1 MRVVRKTAAGKVDGS
16 LSYVLSDATVDRY
29 GDIIEPDGWMLDH
42 FRANPI
48 ALFNHKPDNVVG
60 TWENIHI
67 EAAAG
72 SNRGGRLVANFVPA
86 PPGTT
91 RLADDVRRLI
101 EANILRATSV
111 GFQSV
116 ESEPIDPK
124 KPFGATRYTRQELL
138 ETSIVSVPAN
148 PAALQLARSLGISDD
163 TMTLAFGEHAAIG
176 RGRMTTG
183 EQAAMRPRSRATS
196 MQQLTTSQQIEDRQ
210 NRLNAA
216 RDKLFEHTQDPEHDT
231 DVADGLNA
239 EIAEQERRLASLR
252 ATERSLA
259 MRTAQQQVLPPMA
272 VPAINRRPLGLP
284 SKERTP
290 GDLYANHCVARFIAY
305 ARGISVEQALSERYP
320 DDEQTAVV
328 TRAAI
333 AGATTTTAGWALELV
348 QVGQG
353 EFVNSLMPNQV
364 FPKLSAMGLQ
374 LTFGPNSGAIKIPS
388 RTATPS
394 IGASFVAEAAPIPVR
409 RLGTTSI
416 TLYPHKVG
424 GISVF
429 SREIAAYSNP
439 DIESLIRQSII
450 DDTQINIDA
459 LLLDNVAVSTTRPAG
474 LTNGVST
481 LTATAGGGYAAF
493 LGDMNKLTAPFY
505 AVNAGRRLAF
515 LMNPAQRNQL
525 LYAPGPAGAPF
536 GWSTQF
542 TDMFTVIDSTS
553 IAAGAVYMIDAADFV
568 SVSGAPE
575 FDVSEVATIHMEDT
589 TPLQIATGA
598 QGSGVLATPTQS
610 MFQTA
615 QIAIRMIANVNW
627 AMRRTGMVQFIGTGV
642 NWG

>member
-1 MRVVRKTAAGKVDGS
+1 MTLVRKTAAGKVDGA

-29 GDIIEPDGWMLDH
+29 GDIIEPEGWLLDS
-42 FRANPI
+42 FRSNPI
-48 ALFNHKPDNVVG
+48 ALFNHSPNQPIG
-60 TWENIHI
+60 RWANIRV
-67 EAAAG
+67 EDE
-72 SNRGGRLVANFVPA
+72 RLVADFQPA
-86 PPGTT
+86 RKGTSQRT
-91 RLADDVRRLI
+91 DEILSLI
-101 EANILRATSV
+101 EQDILRATSV
-111 GFQSV
+111 GFRGV
-116 ESEPIDPK
+116 ASEPIDAKRPMA
-124 KPFGATRYTRQELL
+124 GTRYTRQELL

-148 PAALQLARSLGISDD
+148 PAALQLARSMNISDD
-163 TMTLAFGEHAAIG
+163 TMTLAFGE
-176 RGRMTTG
+176 
-183 EQAAMRPRSRATS
+183 QAAMGRGLVKTGEHAATQPRSRANPMTE
-196 MQQLTTSQQIEDRQ
+196 QLTISRQIEDRQ

-216 RDKLFEHTQDPEHDT
+216 RDQLADLTKDPEY
-231 DVADGLNA
+231 DVDAANTLSA
-239 EIAEQERRLASLR
+239 EIDEQESRLVSLKDTERRLG
-252 ATERSLA
+252 
-259 MRTAQQQVLPPMA
+259 MRTQQDAPLA
-272 VPAINRRPLGLP
+272 APAIARRPLGLP
-284 SKERTP
+284 GKDVTP
-290 GDLYANHCVARFIAY
+290 ADLYLRAITARFVSY
-305 ARGISVEQALSERYP
+305 ARGVPLDAVLAERYP
-320 DDEQTAVV
+320 DHEPTAIV

-348 QVGQG
+348 QTAQG
-353 EFVNSLMPNQV
+353 EFVNSLMPEQV
-364 FPKLSAMGLQ
+364 FPKLAALGMA
-374 LTFGPNSGAIKIPS
+374 LTFGPNAGAIKIPS
-388 RTATPS
+388 RAATPS

-429 SREIAAYSNP
+429 SREIAMYSNP
-439 DIESLIRQSII
+439 DIETLIRQSII

-459 LLLDNVAVSTTRPAG
+459 LLLDAVAVSTTRPAG

-493 LGDMNKLTAPFY
+493 LGDLNKLTAPFY
-505 AVNAGRRLAF
+505 AANAGRKLVF

-542 TDMFTVIDSTS
+542 TDMFTVIASTS

-589 TPLQIATGA
+589 TPLNIATGA

-627 AMRRTGMVQFIGTGV
+627 AMRRTGMVQFIGSGV
-642 NWG
+642 NWA

>member
-1 MRVVRKTAAGKVDGS
+1 MDLVRKTARGKVDGA

-29 GDIIEPDGWMLDH
+29 GDIIEPDGWLLDG
-42 FRANPI
+42 FRSNPI
-48 ALFNHKPDNVVG
+48 ALFNHSPHQPIG
-60 TWENIHI
+60 RWANIRV
-67 EAAAG
+67 E
-72 SNRGGRLVANFVPA
+72 
-86 PPGTT
+86 
-91 RLADDVRRLI
+91 DQRLI
-101 EANILRATSV
+101 ADFQPAKKGTSQRTDEILSLIEQDILRATSV
-111 GFQSV
+111 GFRGV
-116 ESEPIDPK
+116 ASEPIDPK
-124 KPFGATRYTRQELL
+124 RPIAGTRYTSQELL

-148 PAALQLARSLGISDD
+148 PAALALAKSLNISDD
-163 TMTLAFGEHAAIG
+163 TMSLVFGGHAGQRRDMAAG
-176 RGRMTTG
+176 GHAVTKPRLRGTPIMD
-183 EQAAMRPRSRATS
+183 
-196 MQQLTTSQQIEDRQ
+196 QQQSISSQIENRQ
-210 NRLNAA
+210 SRLNAA
-216 RDKLFEHTQDPEHDT
+216 RDQLAELTKDPEYDVETADT
-231 DVADGLNA
+231 LAG
-239 EIAEQERRLASLR
+239 EIDENETRLASLKD
-252 ATERSLA
+252 TERRLG
-259 MRTAQQQVLPPMA
+259 MRTQQEVLPPLA
-272 VPAINRRPLGLP
+272 APAISRRPLGLP
-284 SKERTP
+284 AKDIAP
-290 GDLYANHCVARFIAY
+290 ADLYLRAIAAKFTAY
-305 ARGISVEQALSERYP
+305 ARGVSIDQVLAERYP
-320 DDEQTAVV
+320 DHEPTHVV

-333 AGATTTTAGWALELV
+333 TGATTTVAGWALELV
-348 QVGQG
+348 QVGQAD
-353 EFVNSLMPNQV
+353 FVNSLMPNAV
-364 FPKLSAMGLQ
+364 FPKLAAKGMA
-374 LTFGPNSGAIKIPS
+374 LTFGPNAGAIKIPS
-388 RTATPS
+388 RAATPS

-439 DIESLIRQSII
+439 DIETLIRQSII

-459 LLLDNVAVSTTRPAG
+459 LLLDNAAVSTTRPAG

-493 LGDMNKLTAPFY
+493 LGDLNKLSAPFY
-505 AVNAGRRLAF
+505 AVNAGRDLVL

-525 LYAPGPAGAPF
+525 MFAPGPAGAPF

-542 TDMFTVIDSTS
+542 TDMFTVIASTS

-589 TPLQIATGA
+589 TPLNIASGA

-627 AMRRTGMVQFIGTGV
+627 AMRRAGMVQFIGTGV
-642 NWG
+642 SWA

>member
-1 MRVVRKTAAGKVDGS
+1 MAIVRKTAAGKVDGS

-29 GDIIEPDGWMLDH
+29 GDVIEPAGWMLDQ
-42 FRANPI
+42 FRGNPI
-48 ALFNHKPDNVVG
+48 ALFNHSPNQPIGK
-60 TWENIHI
+60 WKNIRV
-67 EAAAG
+67 EDD
-72 SNRGGRLVANFVPA
+72 RLVADFVPA
-86 PPGTT
+86 AKGTS
-91 RLADDVRRLI
+91 RRTDEILSLI
-101 EANILRATSV
+101 EQNILRATSV
-111 GFQSV
+111 GFLGI
-116 ESEPIDPK
+116 ESEPIDAKRP
-124 KPFGATRYTRQELL
+124 GAGRRYTRQELL

-163 TMTLAFGEHAAIG
+163 TMRVAFGEHAAIG
-176 RGRMTTG
+176 RRDMTTTG
-183 EQAAMRPRSRATS
+183 EHAAMKPKSRATS

-210 NRLNAA
+210 SRLNAA
-216 RDKLFEHTQDPEHDT
+216 RDKLFELSQDPEHDT
-231 DVADGLNA
+231 DIADGLNA
-239 EIAEQERRLASLR
+239 EIAEQERRLASLQ

-259 MRTAQQQVLPPMA
+259 LRTAQQPANAMVAAPA
-272 VPAINRRPLGLP
+272 VNRRPLGVP

-290 GDLYANHCVARFIAY
+290 GDLFANRCVAEFV
-305 ARGISVEQALSERYP
+305 SVANRVPIERVLSERFP
-320 DDEQTAVV
+320 DDEQTALV

-348 QVGQG
+348 QVGQA

-364 FPKLSAMGLQ
+364 FPKLAAMGVSLS
-374 LTFGPNSGAIKIPS
+374 FGPNQGAIKIPS
-388 RTATPS
+388 RATTPS
-394 IGASFVAEAAPIPVR
+394 IGGSFVAEGSPIPVR

-424 GISVF
+424 GISVM

-439 DIESLIRQSII
+439 DIEALIRSAIV

-459 LLLDNVAVSTTRPAG
+459 LLLDAVAVSTTRPAG

-493 LGDMNKLTAPFY
+493 LGDLNKLTAPFY
-505 AVNAGRRLAF
+505 AANAGRNLA
-515 LMNPAQRNQL
+515 MMINPAQRNQL
-525 LYAPGPAGAPF
+525 MFAPGPAGAPF

-542 TDMFTVIDSTS
+542 TDMFTVIASTS
-553 IAAGAVYMIDAADFV
+553 VAAGAVYMVDAADFV

-575 FDVSEVATIHMEDT
+575 FEVSETATIHMEDT

-615 QIAIRMIANVNW
+615 QIAIRMLANVNW
-627 AMRRTGMVQFIGTGV
+627 AMRRTGMVQFIGSGV
-642 NWG
+642 SWA

>member
-1 MRVVRKTAAGKVDGS
+1 
-16 LSYVLSDATVDRY
+16 
-29 GDIIEPDGWMLDH
+29 
-42 FRANPI
+42 
-48 ALFNHKPDNVVG
+48 
-60 TWENIHI
+60 
-67 EAAAG
+67 
-72 SNRGGRLVANFVPA
+72 
-86 PPGTT
+86 
-91 RLADDVRRLI
+91 
-101 EANILRATSV
+101 
-111 GFQSV
+111 
-116 ESEPIDPK
+116 
-124 KPFGATRYTRQELL
+124 
-138 ETSIVSVPAN
+138 
-148 PAALQLARSLGISDD
+148 
-163 TMTLAFGEHAAIG
+163 
-176 RGRMTTG
+176 MTT
-183 EQAAMRPRSRATS
+183 EN
-196 MQQLTTSQQIEDRQ
+196 LTTSQQIEDRQ
-210 NRLNAA
+210 ARLNAA
-216 RDKLFEHTQDPEHDT
+216 RDKLFEHTQDPEHDP
-231 DVADGLNA
+231 DIANGLNA
-239 EIAEQERRLASLR
+239 EIAEQEKRLTSLR

-259 MRTAQQQVLPPMA
+259 VRAAAEQQVLPPLSA
-272 VPAINRRPLGLP
+272 PSINRRPLGLP
-284 SKERTP
+284 VKERSP
-290 GDLYANHCVARFIAY
+290 GAIYANHCVARFIAV
-305 ARGISVEQALSERYP
+305 ARGLPIEAVLSERYP

-333 AGATTTTAGWALELV
+333 AGATTTTAGWAAELV
-348 QVGQG
+348 QLGQG

-364 FPKLSAMGLQ
+364 FPKLAQLGTA
-374 LTFGPNSGAIKIPS
+374 LTFGPNAGAIKIPS
-388 RTATPS
+388 RAATPS
-394 IGASFVAEAAPIPVR
+394 IGGSFVAEAAPIPVR

-439 DIESLIRQSII
+439 DIEALIRTSII

-493 LGDMNKLTAPFY
+493 LGDLAKLTGPFY
-505 AVNAGRRLAF
+505 AVNAGRKLVL

-525 LYAPGPAGAPF
+525 MFAPGPAGAPF

-542 TDMFTVIDSTS
+542 TDMFTVITSTS

-575 FDVSEVATIHMEDT
+575 FEVSEVATIHMEDT
-589 TPLQIATGA
+589 TPLNIASGA

-615 QIAIRMIANVNW
+615 QIAIRMLANVNW
-627 AMRRTGMVQFIGTGV
+627 AMRRSGMVQFIGTGV

>member
-1 MRVVRKTAAGKVDGS
+1 MTLVRKTAAGKVDGQ
-16 LSYVLSDATVDRY
+16 LSYVLSDATVDRF
-29 GDIIEPDGWMLDH
+29 GDIIEPAGWMLDS
-42 FRANPI
+42 FRSNPV
-48 ALFNHKPDNVVG
+48 ALFNHNPDEVVG
-60 TWENIHI
+60 NWRNVRVEGEQLIGDF
-67 EAAAG
+67 E
-72 SNRGGRLVANFVPA
+72 PA

-91 RLADDVRRLI
+91 QRADDVRRLI
-101 EANILRATSV
+101 DANLLRATSV
-111 GFQSV
+111 GFLPR
-116 ESEPIDPK
+116 ESEPRDPEQ
-124 KPFGATRYTRQELL
+124 PGLGRRYIRQELL

-163 TMTLAFGEHAAIG
+163 TLTLAFGAIAATG
-176 RGRMTTG
+176 RGTVTTTG
-183 EQAAMRPRSRATS
+183 TSAAPKPASRAIHMNEQPTI
-196 MQQLTTSQQIEDRQ
+196 SQQIEDRQ
-210 NRLNAA
+210 SRLNAA
-216 RDKLFEHTQDPEHDT
+216 RDKLFEISRDPEHDIET
-231 DVADGLNA
+231 ATGLNA

-252 ATERSLA
+252 ATEQSLA
-259 MRTAQQQVLPPMA
+259 LRAARQEILPPVA
-272 VPAINRRPLGLP
+272 APAINRRPLGLP

-290 GDLYANHCVARFIAY
+290 GDLFANRCVAEF
-305 ARGISVEQALSERYP
+305 ISVANRMPIEKVLAERYP
-320 DDEQTAVV
+320 DDEQTAMV

-348 QVGQG
+348 QTGQA

-364 FPKLSAMGLQ
+364 FPKLAAMGVSLS
-374 LTFGPNSGAIKIPS
+374 FGPNAGAIKIPS
-388 RTATPS
+388 RATTPS
-394 IGASFVAEAAPIPVR
+394 IGGSFVAEGSPIPVR

-424 GISVF
+424 GISVM

-439 DIESLIRQSII
+439 DIEALIRSAIV

-459 LLLDNVAVSTTRPAG
+459 LLLDAVAVSTTRPAG

-493 LGDMNKLTAPFY
+493 LGDLNKLTAPFY
-505 AVNAGRRLAF
+505 AANAGRNLA
-515 LMNPAQRNQL
+515 LMMNPAQRNQL
-525 LYAPGPAGAPF
+525 MFAPGPAGAPF

-542 TDMFTVIDSTS
+542 TDMFTVIASTS
-553 IAAGAVYMIDAADFV
+553 VAAGAVYMVDAADFV

-575 FDVSEVATIHMEDT
+575 FEVSETATIHMEDT

-615 QIAIRMIANVNW
+615 QIAIRMLANVNW
-627 AMRRTGMVQFIGTGV
+627 AMRRTGMVQFISTGV
-642 NWG
+642 SWA